1 MALSNET
8 YIGAYALVRA
18 APVAVQRTERACPTH
33 GAQPHGAAFCP
44 RCGQT
49 ITEIVRSEMRPAR
62 LYDLLP
68 EREFEDVLHSPVDIA
83 DFDGLDDD
91 ELIALGNE
99 SAAGQ
104 VEDGDIMEIT
114 PEVIAQCLTDFQNHY
129 ARVLTVLASRA
140 LSVEIKFGVVHY
152 VM

>member
-8 YIGAYALVRA
+8 YIGAYALVKA
-18 APVAVQRTERACPTH
+18 APVAVQRKERACPTH
-33 GAQPHGAAFCP
+33 GTQPQGAYFCP
-44 RCGQT
+44 RCGQP
-49 ITEIVRSEMRPAR
+49 ITEIFRNEVRPAT

-68 EREFEDVLHSPVDIA
+68 ESEFEDVLFSPWDI
-83 DFDGLDDD
+83 DGLADG
-91 ELIALGNE
+91 ELIALGDE

-104 VEDGDIMEIT
+104 VEDDDVMEIT

-129 ARVLTVLASRA
+129 AHILGVLASRV